1 MSEIEEP
8 KWKDSEARK
17 LLYQDVLDGVV
28 PLQAKDAQGRTTMK
42 LKEIFSMHQEY
53 SLFDY
58 DKFSRRVSSIRA
70 IVKKNKERS
79 ASDEQAFNTFV
90 QNHDV
95 SYFSNRGGYIQWQGS
110 KAQEL
115 LKTDI
120 DNGLL
125 DTLSKQ
131 ALWGSR
137 EEYSTNFPLKVFRDK
152 IYQELR
158 TAKYLHTL
166 KVKGKH
172 YKAS

>member
-42 LKEIFSMHQEY
+42 LKQIFSMHQEY

-58 DKFSRRVSSIRA
+58 DKLSRRVSSIRA

-95 SYFSNRGGYIQWQGS
+95 LYFSNCGGYIQWQGS

-115 LKTDI
+115 LK
-120 DNGLL
+120 NG
-125 DTLSKQ
+125 
-131 ALWGSR
+131 
-137 EEYSTNFPLKVFRDK
+137 Y
-152 IYQELR
+152 
-158 TAKYLHTL
+158 
-166 KVKGKH
+166 
-172 YKAS
+172 